1 MLARAGAAGTDITPL
16 AMVRVGADESRGL
29 LPSIDRC
36 FREASLTPD
45 ALREPGARIAV
56 SIGPGGYTSVRIA
69 VTAAKLLSEAT
80 GAFCVPVPTA
90 RVVAARVT
98 SQTPF
103 AVGLASKRESA
114 WFALFAADGA
124 PRCTLGIADEAVVAR
139 LSEEGVGLLVID
151 GHAPKRIVE
160 LARQASIRVQPPVFD
175 PGACALLGATLEPID
190 PLALE
195 PIYPREPE
203 AVTKWRALKA
213 SKP

>member
-1 MLARAGAAGTDITPL
+1 MLARAGTTGNKITPL
-16 AMVRVGADESRGL
+16 AMVRVGTDESRGL

-36 FREASLTPD
+36 FREASLAPD

-80 GAFCVPVPTA
+80 GALCIPVPTA

-98 SQTPF
+98 SDTPF

-114 WFALFAADGA
+114 WFAVFEVTGE

-139 LSEEGVGLLVID
+139 LRAEGVGLLVID
-151 GHAPKRIVE
+151 GHAPGRVVE
-160 LARQASIRVQPPVFD
+160 LAREASIRVEPPVFD
-175 PGACALLGATLEPID
+175 AGACATLGATLEPID

-203 AVTKWRALKA
+203 AVTKWRALRA